1 MRPRRIWEQN
11 VSRKTLAG
19 IALVLLMYGSEEL
32 ETRDNL
38 TLGYIGLDD
47 CADDGQIYVLR
58 TDVMR
63 CRDHSDINICD
74 NPE

>member
-1 MRPRRIWEQN
+1 MDETETNLGAKCKSQN
-11 VSRKTLAG
+11 SGG
-19 IALVLLMYGSEEL
+19 ISLVLLMYGSEEL

-58 TDVMR
+58 ADVMR
-63 CRDHSDINICD
+63 RGDHSDINI
-74 NPE
+74 